1 MNKISSAVVAA
12 VATSALLL
20 SACGSV
26 SSDDVAGPHVVAAS
40 YPFAYVAQQVAGDNV
55 SVENLTSPGAEP
67 HDLELKPK
75 QVAAVQNADLLVFS
89 ENFQPAVDDAEKQAD
104 LTAKNLLDVT
114 KIVDVLH
121 ADDDGHDEA
130 DPHTW
135 LNPLNQ
141 IKLADAVARKLAAI
155 DPDNAAAYTDN
166 AAALNVKLTKLD
178 TDFSTGLK
186 DCDTRTIVTSH
197 AAFAYLA
204 DRYDLVQ
211 VAIAGLNPSAEPSL
225 SQLAAI
231 TALVRKEKVTTVFTE
246 ALVSPAIAKTV
257 ANETGAALATL
268 DPIEGL
274 SDKTADENYITL
286 MQKNL
291 KTIEKANNCS

>member
-1 MNKISSAVVAA
+1 MNKRSSAVLAVAA
-12 VATSALLL
+12 TSSLLL
-20 SACGSV
+20 SACGSG
-26 SSDDVAGPHVVAAS
+26 SSHDTSGPRVVAAS

-55 SVENLTSPGAEP
+55 TVDNLTNPGAEP
-67 HDLELKPK
+67 HDIELKPR
-75 QVAAVQNADLLVFS
+75 QVADVQNADLLVFS
-89 ENFQPAVDDAEKQAD
+89 GGFQPAVDDAEEQAD
-104 LTAKNLLDVT
+104 LADKSLLDVT
-114 KIVDVLH
+114 KIVEVLR
-121 ADDDGHDEA
+121 AGDDNGHV

-141 IKLADAVARKLAAI
+141 IKLADAVAKKLAVL
-155 DPDNAAAYTDN
+155 DPDNAATYTDN
-166 AAALNVKLTKLD
+166 AATLTTQLTTLD
-178 TDFSTGLK
+178 ADFSAGLK

-204 DRYDLVQ
+204 DRYGLLQ
-211 VAIAGLNPSAEPSL
+211 VAIAGLNPSAEPSP

-231 TALVRKEKVTTVFTE
+231 TALVRKEKVTTIFTE

-274 SDKTADENYITL
+274 SDKTIDENYITL
-286 MQKNL
+286 MRKNL
-291 KTIEKANNCS
+291 QAIEKANNCS